1 MSKLKDQLND
11 ALDKG
16 ARLLYGGKYERLL
29 FYPTLIDNVSIE
41 MKVMREEVFGPLR
54 PIITVSNEDDAIK
67 VENSTEY
74 GLSAGI
80 ITGDVQKAFR
90 IAKKLETR
98 MVHINDLS
106 VFDEPWAPF
115 GEVKCSRIG
124 REGGKYSI
132 QEMTHVR

>member
-16 ARLLYGGKYERLL
+16 ARLLYGEKYEKLL

-90 IAKKLETR
+90 IAKKLETG
-98 MVHINDLS
+98 MVHINY
-106 VFDEPWAPF
+106 
-115 GEVKCSRIG
+115 SRPVDNDSG
-124 REGGKYSI
+124 WRKNYP
-132 QEMTHVR
+132 M